1 MLLARFLLPLAL
13 GASLLAGCQVAP
25 SAPTSS
31 PGPAPL
37 PSEPSQAVIAPADKG
52 TGDEPVAASDEALAD
67 RDLWAAIREDFVLD
81 HEANHPRVRAELNKL
96 RRYPKHLESLQ
107 GYLALYLP
115 YVYAQVS
122 ARGMPAEIALL
133 PIIESGMNPGAE
145 IRSGPAGLWQLIP
158 ATGDRMKLPRDAWF
172 DGRRDPVM
180 STRAALD
187 YLDYLHNEFG
197 DWRLA
202 IVSYNTGEGTI
213 TRAIAGRKAPISFWS
228 LRLPH
233 HGMVFVP
240 KLLALA
246 ELVAHP
252 DRYGVRLPPLRTGP
266 TFVTVPTGGQ
276 VEVAT
281 AAGAL
286 GLAPDLLFRLN
297 PGLNRVA
304 TPPNGP
310 HQLNVPLHAGDTA
323 REWLATLDYPAQP
336 RWGHAIV
343 RRGENLGILARR
355 HGTDVATLK
364 RINGLPDDRLRAG
377 QELLVPG
384 SIARVR
390 GHDASDAV
398 MAAAPRGQVTG
409 RRDAHVVR
417 SGDTLWEIARAYR
430 VPVNRLLSANGLRA
444 ADTLQIGQKLVI
456 PRV

>member
-1 MLLARFLLPLAL
+1 
-13 GASLLAGCQVAP
+13 
-25 SAPTSS
+25 
-31 PGPAPL
+31 
-37 PSEPSQAVIAPADKG
+37 
-52 TGDEPVAASDEALAD
+52 
-67 RDLWAAIREDFVLD
+67 
-81 HEANHPRVRAELNKL
+81 VRHELNAL
-96 RRYPKHLESLQ
+96 RRYPTHLQKLRDD
-107 GYLALYLP
+107 LALYLP

-133 PIIESGMNPGAE
+133 PIIESSMNPGAGA
-145 IRSGPAGLWQLIP
+145 RSGPAGLWQLIP
-158 ATGDRMKLPRDAWF
+158 ATGDRMKLPRNLWF
-172 DGRRDPVM
+172 DGRRDPVL

-187 YLDYLHNEFG
+187 YLDYLHTQFA

-213 TRAIAGRKAPISFWS
+213 SRAIAGRKPPISFWS

-240 KLLALA
+240 KLFALA

-252 DRYGVRLPPLRTGP
+252 ERYGVELPPLRTGP
-266 TFVTVPTGGQ
+266 TFVTVPTEGQ
-276 VEVAT
+276 VQIAA

-286 GLAPDLLFRLN
+286 GLDADLLFRLN

-310 HQLNVPLHAGDTA
+310 HQLNVPLHAEDAT
-323 REWLATLDYPAQP
+323 RTWLATLDYTAEPQW
-336 RWGHAIV
+336 RHVRV

-364 RINGLPDDRLRAG
+364 RINGLPNDRIGAG

-384 SIARVR
+384 PLASAR
-390 GHDASDAV
+390 GHETAG
-398 MAAAPRGQVTG
+398 AAPAPG
-409 RRDAHVVR
+409 RQKSSDHDAHVVR
-417 SGDTLWEIARAYR
+417 SGDTLWDIARTYR
-430 VPVNRLLSANGLRA
+430 IPVKRLLSANGLKA

-456 PRV
+456 PRA

>member
-1 MLLARFLLPLAL
+1 
-13 GASLLAGCQVAP
+13 
-25 SAPTSS
+25 
-31 PGPAPL
+31 
-37 PSEPSQAVIAPADKG
+37 
-52 TGDEPVAASDEALAD
+52 
-67 RDLWAAIREDFVLD
+67 
-81 HEANHPRVRAELNKL
+81 
-96 RRYPKHLESLQ
+96 
-107 GYLALYLP
+107 
-115 YVYAQVS
+115 VYAQVT
-122 ARGMPAEIALL
+122 ARGMPAELALL

-145 IRSGPAGLWQLIP
+145 IRSGPAGLWQLVP
-158 ATGDRMKLPRDAWF
+158 ATGDRMKLPRNAWF
-172 DGRRDPVM
+172 DGRRDPVL

-187 YLDYLHNEFG
+187 YLDYLHTEFD

-213 TRAIAGRKAPISFWS
+213 TRAIAGRKRPISFWS

-252 DRYGVRLPPLRTGP
+252 DRYGVTLPPLRTGP

-276 VEVAT
+276 VEIAA

-286 GLAPDLLFRLN
+286 GLDPNLLFRLN

-310 HQLNVPLHAGDTA
+310 HQLNVPLQAAEAT
-323 REWLATLDYPAQP
+323 RSWLATLDYPEQP
-336 RWGHAIV
+336 HWRPVEV
-343 RRGENLGILARR
+343 RRGESLGLLARR

-390 GHDASDAV
+390 GHEASDTL
-398 MAAAPRGQVTG
+398 MAAAPGRRVVG

-430 VPVNRLLSANGLRA
+430 IPVKRLLSANGLRA
-444 ADTLQIGQKLVI
+444 ADTLQIGQRLVI